1 LLRKS
6 FVVLLTMFLF
16 ALVACTSVD
25 DATFDHY
32 AEEAEQVI
40 LMLNDGE
47 YGEVVNLFAD
57 ELKTEL
63 DEAGLRQIEPLIA
76 ESGAFESIKKVNVDK
91 TEEIS
96 TKEEIFVTVTQ
107 VVYENN
113 NRTFTISFND
123 QDELVGLYVK

>member
-1 LLRKS
+1 
-6 FVVLLTMFLF
+6 MFLF

-91 TEEIS
+91 TEEVS

-123 QDELVGLYVK
+123 QGELVGLYVK